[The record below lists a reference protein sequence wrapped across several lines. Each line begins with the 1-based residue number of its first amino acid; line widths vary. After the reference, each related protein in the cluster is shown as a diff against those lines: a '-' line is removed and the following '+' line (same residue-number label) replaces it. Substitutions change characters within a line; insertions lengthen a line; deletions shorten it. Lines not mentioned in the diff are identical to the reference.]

1 MTGRLLRARGVVF
14 TCLVLCNRKSQCE
27 IICDKERL
35 GLDLLT
41 CLISTCRHFLV
52 CKYSRMWPLTNSA
65 VMKRTHCTLVSTAGT
80 TSSRATPPVIFFW
93 ISTKW
98 HDFFEGFVHLNI
110 FFRGALRR
118 GFMMIVGE
126 REWTVSTG
134 EAQMCVCCTLS
145 LEGVQVVSEGVC
157 RFSLLQDAQVAE
169 FLHLHFLRLPLPH
182 RDHHLN
188 THKQSVCRCYRTLCE
203 SRKISP
209 PVPHIQTE
217 TDRQTDRRPPHLDF
231 QGADGEFV
239 QRDGEREDHFI
250 RQNHR
255 LVQRRLT
262 WRKKI
267 IMNQKLS
274 LSSCLYSNFEHTYSN
289 VIIFSM
295 CSPVSAAR

>member
-1 MTGRLLRARGVVF
+1 MSGRLLRARGVVF

-65 VMKRTHCTLVSTAGT
+65 VMRRTHCTLVSTAGT

-188 THKQSVCRCYRTLCE
+188 THKQSVFRCYRTLCE

-217 TDRQTDRRPPHLDF
+217 TDRQTDVL
-231 QGADGEFV
+231 
-239 QRDGEREDHFI
+239 
-250 RQNHR
+250 
-255 LVQRRLT
+255 LT
-262 WRKKI
+262 LTFRV
-267 IMNQKLS
+267 LTGS
-274 LSSCLYSNFEHTYSN
+274 LSRET
-289 VIIFSM
+289 
-295 CSPVSAAR
+295 VSGKITSSVRTTGSSRGDWRGGKKSSWTKNSHWAAACIQTLSTRTVTW